1 MFPGNGAGSSG
12 TQSSSTGTKK
22 RRLSNLS
29 ISPSVTAK
37 NRYSPLL
44 IANDNSDMD
53 LASSSEG
60 EDNQQDKVSQKIPP
74 IYAYNITDFDNFHK
88 SLSEITTD
96 EFTINHTKNA
106 LKLNLSSIDDY
117 RSITKKFDDT
127 EIQYHT
133 YQFPLDKQLSLIIR
147 NLPVSISEKSIFEAL
162 SDLDYKEPLAELDSD
177 HNPVKININSPLQ
190 FYQPNNSLIK
200 GKPNWNIYS
209 DYINNNLK
217 IPKNIPTNQLAEE
230 LAEHFTDIITDAAR
244 VCSTTASSN
253 SYSHCALPQSI
264 LSLIQQ
270 KHTAR
275 RTWQNHRNSI
285 DKKIL
290 NKLTKEVQSALQLY
304 RVNSYKQFLS
314 NIHHSD
320 STLWKVTNRLL
331 NQETNIIPPLRTSSR
346 LVKSDEEKCK
356 VFSENLRNTFSLNQI
371 ANNSNDLRIEQI
383 LKTPNYSVQN
393 SLNYVTPNE
402 IKSII
407 KRLPAKKSPGHDR
420 ITNLLL
426 KKLPNKA
433 ILYTTS
439 LFNALLRLGCFPVNW
454 KKAIVILIKKPG
466 KDNTNP
472 DSYRPISLLTSLSK
486 VFEKVIHTRLLAHLD
501 YSETIPKFQ
510 FGFRSH
516 HSTTQQLLRLTEH
529 ISNSFEKHC
538 HAGAVFIDISK
549 AFDKV
554 WHQGLLY
561 KLKIINTPNYIFNI
575 ISEFLSNRQFSVKIN
590 DNFSDFA
597 PITAGVPQG
606 SILGPTLFNVYISD
620 IPQTP
625 RTNIALFADD
635 TTIFAESRNIEAII
649 ENLQNHLNILSS
661 WCKNWKISI
670 NPLKSASIMF
680 SLRRNRTPS
689 SLNFN
694 NAPIPWKPTVKYLGV
709 TLDKR
714 LTWWP
719 HLSSKIQQAYQRLSR
734 LFPILNR
741 KSTLEKKC
749 SLLIYKQILRPLIT
763 YACPIWGNCAPT
775 HLKKLQIFQNKILR
789 IITNAPWFVRNQSI
803 HKDLKIPILQD
814 HIKILANS
822 FFKSIPKSTGSMHY
836 QLNIGPPLQRRL
848 RRGRPHDLLA
858 QINT

>member
-29 ISPSVTAK
+29 TSPSVTAK

-44 IANDNSDMD
+44 NANDNSDMD

-162 SDLDYKEPLAELDSD
+162 SDLDYK
-177 HNPVKININSPLQ
+177 
-190 FYQPNNSLIK
+190 
-200 GKPNWNIYS
+200 
-209 DYINNNLK
+209 
-217 IPKNIPTNQLAEE
+217 
-230 LAEHFTDIITDAAR
+230 
-244 VCSTTASSN
+244 
-253 SYSHCALPQSI
+253 
-264 LSLIQQ
+264 
-270 KHTAR
+270 
-275 RTWQNHRNSI
+275 
-285 DKKIL
+285 
-290 NKLTKEVQSALQLY
+290 
-304 RVNSYKQFLS
+304 
-314 NIHHSD
+314 
-320 STLWKVTNRLL
+320 VTNRLL

-346 LVKSDEEKCK
+346 LVKSDEEKYK

-402 IKSII
+402 IKLII

-472 DSYRPISLLTSLSK
+472 D
-486 VFEKVIHTRLLAHLD
+486 
-501 YSETIPKFQ
+501 
-510 FGFRSH
+510 
-516 HSTTQQLLRLTEH
+516 
-529 ISNSFEKHC
+529 
-538 HAGAVFIDISK
+538 
-549 AFDKV
+549 
-554 WHQGLLY
+554 
-561 KLKIINTPNYIFNI
+561 
-575 ISEFLSNRQFSVKIN
+575 
-590 DNFSDFA
+590 
-597 PITAGVPQG
+597 ITDQ
-606 SILGPTLFNVYISD
+606 
-620 IPQTP
+620 
-625 RTNIALFADD
+625 
-635 TTIFAESRNIEAII
+635 
-649 ENLQNHLNILSS
+649 
-661 WCKNWKISI
+661 
-670 NPLKSASIMF
+670 SA
-680 SLRRNRTPS
+680 
-689 SLNFN
+689 
-694 NAPIPWKPTVKYLGV
+694 
-709 TLDKR
+709 
-714 LTWWP
+714 
-719 HLSSKIQQAYQRLSR
+719 
-734 LFPILNR
+734 
-741 KSTLEKKC
+741 C
-749 SLLIYKQILRPLIT
+749 
-763 YACPIWGNCAPT
+763 
-775 HLKKLQIFQNKILR
+775 
-789 IITNAPWFVRNQSI
+789 
-803 HKDLKIPILQD
+803 
-814 HIKILANS
+814 
-822 FFKSIPKSTGSMHY
+822 
-836 QLNIGPPLQRRL
+836 
-848 RRGRPHDLLA
+848 
-858 QINT
+858 

>member
-29 ISPSVTAK
+29 TSPSVTAK

-44 IANDNSDMD
+44 NANDNSDMD

-230 LAEHFTDIITDAAR
+230 LAEHFTDITDAAR

-402 IKSII
+402 IKLII

-625 RTNIALFADD
+625 RTNIALFVDD

-670 NPLKSASIMF
+670 NPSKSASIMF